1 MRWNLW
7 LPEAK
12 ADEPRGSQGRS
23 REGESGEDGQ
33 KVKSSSYQI
42 NNIMYNMINI
52 INTVV
57 H

>member
-1 MRWNLW
+1 MW